1 MGQKVNPHG
10 LRVGVNK
17 DWNSSWIADKKDFAK
32 FLVEDDKIR
41 KFINKKHANS
51 SVSKIVIERTAGRLI
66 VDIFTARPGVM
77 IGTKGAGV
85 EELKA
90 DIIKLTGNKNVSINI
105 KEVKKPDVDAKIVA
119 QGICQQ
125 LEKRMGFRRAMKMAI
140 QKVMRAGAE
149 GCKIM
154 ISGRLD
160 GAEIARS
167 EHYHEG
173 RLPLHTIRTDI
184 DYATHEA
191 HTTFGVI
198 GVKVWICKGEILSK
212 KARIVRNT
220 ETEATE
226 KTEAQ
231 GGNE

>member
-17 DWNSSWIADKKDFAK
+17 DWSSSWIANKKEFSNY
-32 FLVEDDKIR
+32 LVEDNKIR
-41 KFINKKHANS
+41 KYIEKKHNGNGIS
-51 SVSKIVIERTAGRLI
+51 NVVIERTNKRLT
-66 VDIFTARPGVM
+66 VDIYTSKPGIV
-77 IGTKGAGV
+77 IGMKGAGV
-85 EELKA
+85 EELKN
-90 DIIKLTGNKNVSINI
+90 DIAKICENKNISINI
-105 KEVKKPDVDAKIVA
+105 KEVKRPDLDASLVA
-119 QGICQQ
+119 ESIAVQ
-125 LEKRMGFRRAMKMAI
+125 LEKRVSFRRAMKQAM
-140 QKVMRAGAE
+140 QRVMRAGAV

-154 ISGRLD
+154 VSGRLD

-173 RLPLHTIRTDI
+173 RLPLHTIRADI

-212 KARIVRNT
+212 KAVT
-220 ETEATE
+220 TDTTAEV
-226 KTEAQ
+226 
-231 GGNE
+231 GGDELC